1 MHRVGNRPDLLASSG
16 DHLRVWRITSE
27 GVTLERL
34 LANVGALMAAAVV
47 AAAAVVVL
55 VCCF

>member
-1 MHRVGNRPDLLASSG
+1 
-16 DHLRVWRITSE
+16 VWRITSE